1 MPRCP
6 NDEVLLQTDKLTNK
20 LLPKDPEVA
29 TLSSI
34 TNIQNSLFVPSL
46 GKWVNRRPT
55 YDLSQLPPIPGAFPS
70 SNEGL
75 TLAEGPEVEQPPAGA
90 RSPSLSSVLSEPQYA
105 ILPND
110 ASLQGWPEEDIKALN
125 DYVRHM
131 LHSRRSKIKQRL
143 KAFAK
148 YASRPLGFLVTLY
161 ATLITLFG
169 LAWVLFLIGW
179 IYVGDKQLYAINVID
194 YVLVALFAVVGD
206 GLAPFRAIDT
216 YHMVFVAH
224 YRKLPKVSRVSIS
237 AGC

>member
-1 MPRCP
+1 MA
-6 NDEVLLQTDKLTNK
+6 
-20 LLPKDPEVA
+20 DPEVA

-55 YDLSQLPPIPGAFPS
+55 YDLSQVPRIPGTFPPS
-70 SNEGL
+70 KEDMAVAESTGEGR
-75 TLAEGPEVEQPPAGA
+75 PPGAA
-90 RSPSLSSVLSEPQYA
+90 RSPSLSSVLSDTQYA

-110 ASLQGWPEEDIKALN
+110 ASLEGWPEEDIKALN

-143 KAFAK
+143 KGFGK
-148 YASRPLGFLVTLY
+148 YASRPLGFLVTIY

-179 IYVGDKQLYAINVID
+179 IYVGDRQLYAIDVID
-194 YVLVALFAVVGD
+194 YTLVALFGIVGD
-206 GLAPFRAIDT
+206 GLAPFRAVDT

-224 YRKLPKVSRVSIS
+224 YRKPLCLLVCS
-237 AGC
+237 